1 LATSIRHRYGKKDKL
16 KSRKLIEKV
25 FANGKSIYAGNVKA
39 VYLLGAG
46 ESTLQAG
53 VSVSSRL
60 FKKAVDRNRIK
71 RQMREVYRLQKQSLL
86 DHLEKTERKASIFL
100 IYNGKQLPDYQELY
114 QQCDAV
120 LKKMIQA
127 IHANP

>member
-1 LATSIRHRYGKKDKL
+1 M
-16 KSRKLIEKV
+16 
-25 FANGKSIYAGNVKA
+25 KA
-39 VYLLGAG
+39 VYLLDAG
-46 ESTLQAG
+46 DTTLQTG